1 MIRFGLVSVILLR
14 ISSCDIW
21 LSISCHLFS
30 KGNTSPFL
38 SFPFIPFL
46 FFLISGYL
54 PHPYLFGVSC
64 DIPLAPTSVPF
75 VLGPGRFLF
84 PVMWIWS
91 MRTVCIMTWLVR
103 NWKRP
108 LAQSRTSVMCA
119 VYTEGLYGVD
129 RNLDNPL
136 LDVMAVVLNVNMPET
151 GQ

>member
-1 MIRFGLVSVILLR
+1 
-14 ISSCDIW
+14 
-21 LSISCHLFS
+21 
-30 KGNTSPFL
+30 
-38 SFPFIPFL
+38 
-46 FFLISGYL
+46 
-54 PHPYLFGVSC
+54 
-64 DIPLAPTSVPF
+64 
-75 VLGPGRFLF
+75 
-84 PVMWIWS
+84 